1 VIWKLLLKVAPL
13 TILVVFSIAMT
24 IVTYLILGL
33 GILVSRLF
41 PWHP

>member
-1 VIWKLLLKVAPL
+1 VIWKILVKYAPL
-13 TILVVFSIAMT
+13 TLFVVFSVAMT
-24 IVTYLILGL
+24 VITYLILGL